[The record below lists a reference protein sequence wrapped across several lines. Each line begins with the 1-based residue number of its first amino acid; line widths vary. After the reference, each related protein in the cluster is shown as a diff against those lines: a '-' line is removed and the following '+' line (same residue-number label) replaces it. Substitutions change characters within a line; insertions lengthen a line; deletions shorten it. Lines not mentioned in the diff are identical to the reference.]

1 MAHQQLLSVPADLLV
16 CLMTASRLQILRRI
30 DQVGGG
36 GANQPRPILG
46 QVVAVYF
53 VSFVLDSPNWMMF
66 ETKVTELLLL
76 MAVMCWL
83 QECTQ
88 SGIGNHTVLDED
100 CWSYAETKHVSSAEI
115 WLIVIIL
122 QSVLAKIIPA
132 ISIVTMNLF
141 IIIKLRRICR
151 TKQQLTEKLRSRLEL
166 QTNLSE
172 DFTITEKVP
181 TGAFSWLKVPT
192 SIFTFKTLCQ
202 MDVDPMVSKSEIGH
216 FQL

>member
-172 DFTITEKVP
+172 DFTITENCP
-181 TGAFSWLKVPT
+181 YWGLLAFSHLR
-192 SIFTFKTLCQ
+192 
-202 MDVDPMVSKSEIGH
+202 H
-216 FQL
+216 N

>member
-66 ETKVTELLLL
+66 ETKVTKQLIMMM
-76 MAVMCWL
+76 MALMCWL

-166 QTNLSE
+166 QTNLRE
-172 DFTITEKVP
+172 DFTITEKAP
-181 TGAFSWLKVPT
+181 NGTFSWLKVPT
-192 SIFTFKTLCQ
+192 YKRFHIKTLC
-202 MDVDPMVSKSEIGH
+202 
-216 FQL
+216 

>member
-181 TGAFSWLKVPT
+181 TGAFSWLKVAPAT
-192 SIFTFKTLCQ
+192 TATTTLFIWDSISCQ
-202 MDVDPMVSKSEIGH
+202 RNMG
-216 FQL
+216 

>member
-166 QTNLSE
+166 QTNLCE
-172 DFTITEKVP
+172 DFAITEKVP
-181 TGAFSWLKVPT
+181 TGAY
-192 SIFTFKTLCQ
+192 
-202 MDVDPMVSKSEIGH
+202 
-216 FQL
+216 